1 MRRPDHDSDRTDPLR
16 VADVR
21 FTAAPANQRVH
32 GILGYVEFVLND
44 AFVVDAVQV
53 RRTALGRTTLSF
65 AHRVDRRGTRR
76 FWFRPLSDDVRL
88 IIEAQVFAALGIK
101 STESAP

>member
-1 MRRPDHDSDRTDPLR
+1 MRRPDHDSDGADDLR

-21 FTAAPANQRVH
+21 FTAAPANQQAKGV
-32 GILGYVEFVLND
+32 LGYVEFVLND

-65 AHRVDRRGTRR
+65 AHRLDGRGTRR
-76 FWFRPLSDDVRL
+76 FWIRPRSEAVRSK
-88 IIEAQVFAALGIK
+88 IEAQVFGALGIK

>member
-1 MRRPDHDSDRTDPLR
+1 MRRPNHDSDTTDPLR

-21 FTAAPANQRVH
+21 FTASPANQRVH
-32 GILGYVEFVLND
+32 GVLGYVAFVLND

-65 AHRVDRRGTRR
+65 AHRLDRGGTRR
-76 FWFRPLSDDVRL
+76 FWIRPLTDAVRL
-88 IIEAQVFAALGIK
+88 EVERQVFEHLQIK
-101 STESAP
+101 RDLAP